1 VSSLW
6 KGKSR
11 KFVWFRVLNMRLA
24 IASLPCLSLILVGCS
39 SYNAPKAAPT
49 PLPVPTPPAATPMFS
64 VIGGMYTVPQTVTIS
79 DATAGAIV
87 YYTTNGSA
95 PTPSSNQYA
104 GPVTVGSSETLT
116 ATAIAP
122 GHLISAVAS
131 ASYTITPQPP
141 PPNGTVL
148 HGQVPLAGAHVY
160 LFAANDTGYGKASVS
175 LLEPALAGASDSIGA
190 YVTTGT
196 DGSFVITGDYTCR
209 ANTQVYLYALGG
221 DPGSGNNPASGLL
234 AVLGNC
240 PNSGSFSTTTAKV
253 TVNEVSTI
261 AAAYAIAGFATD
273 ATHVSS
279 SGTPLAQT
287 GIANAFANAA
297 NLTDL
302 STGTALTATPVG
314 NGVVPQ
320 SEIDTLADI
329 LAACVGAA
337 NSSSCSLLFENATA
351 DGTTAGTPPTD
362 TATAAI
368 NVAHHPGANVAS
380 LYTLASASTAFAPAL
395 ITQPNDFTVA
405 LQFPLQDGTAVISGA
420 GGSHPI
426 AIDGE
431 GSVWLINSSQ
441 QSVLKFSNSGATLSP
456 AAGYTGG
463 GLTGPQSIAIDQSG
477 DAWITNYKF
486 LNSAQQPNGTVVE
499 FSNSGA
505 LLSPS
510 NGFGPFAPTYLFSIA
525 IDASGNAW
533 VPYGD
538 GIAGLSS
545 SGSIL
550 SAVANPSGAGLGVGG
565 IAIDTAGNIWGAVP
579 YGTTLFN
586 EFSMSGAIVNPPTAG
601 QFSCGAPFE
610 PEQEPEGVA
619 IDASGD
625 VWISSGQGF
634 TKESKSPIPAC
645 SGKGGGIDP
654 PPEGVGGDIALDGDG
669 NAWVVNGALA
679 EFSNSGEPISPS
691 NGYKILIVPNSISP
705 DGSGNLWVRG
715 GKGANLTDTLVE
727 MIGASAPVVTPI
739 AAGVKNNTL
748 GSRP

>member
-1 VSSLW
+1 
-6 KGKSR
+6 
-11 KFVWFRVLNMRLA
+11 MRLA

-49 PLPVPTPPAATPMFS
+49 PLPVPTPPAATPVFS
-64 VIGGMYTVPQTVTIS
+64 VVGGMYTVPQTVTIS

-104 GPVTVGSSETLT
+104 GPVTVGSSETLM

-131 ASYTITPQPP
+131 VSYTITPQPP

-196 DGSFVITGDYTCR
+196 DGSFVITGDYTCT

-234 AVLGNC
+234 TVLGNC
-240 PNSGSFSTTTAKV
+240 PSSGSFPVTTVKI
-253 TVNEVSTI
+253 TVNELSTV
-261 AAAYAIAGFATD
+261 AAAYSIAGFATD

-279 SGTPLAQT
+279 SGTQLAQT

-302 STGTALTATPVG
+302 STGMALTATPAS
-314 NGVVPQ
+314 NGIVPQ
-320 SEIDTLADI
+320 NELNTLADL
-329 LAACVGAA
+329 LAACVSGT
-337 NSSSCSLLFENATA
+337 NISSCSTLFENATV
-351 DGTTAGTPPTD
+351 DGTSTGTTPTD

-368 NVAHHPGANVAS
+368 NIAHHPGENVAA
-380 LYTLASASTAFAPAL
+380 LYTLAGTSSSFTPAL
-395 ITQPNDFTVA
+395 TTQPNDFTIA

-420 GGSHPI
+420 NGGHPI
-426 AIDGE
+426 AIDAE
-431 GSVWLINSSQ
+431 GSVWLATPSQ
-441 QSVLKFSNSGATLSP
+441 KSVLKFSNSGALLSP

-463 GLTGPQSIAIDQSG
+463 GLNDPQSIAIDVLG
-477 DAWITNYKF
+477 NAWIANYNF
-486 LNSAQQPNGTVVE
+486 LDSTQQPNGTVVE
-499 FSNSGA
+499 FSNSGT

-510 NGFGPFAPTYLFSIA
+510 SGFGPFAPSYLSSIA

-538 GIAGLSS
+538 GVAGLSS
-545 SGSIL
+545 AGAIL
-550 SAVANPSGAGLGVGG
+550 SAVANPSGAGLGIDG

-579 YGTTLFN
+579 YGTTLFD
-586 EFSMSGAIVNPPTAG
+586 EFSMSGSIVNPPTAG

-625 VWISSGQGF
+625 VWITSGQGF

-669 NAWVVNGALA
+669 NAWVVNGALT
-679 EFSNSGEPISPS
+679 EFANSGVPVSPS
-691 NGYKILIVPNSISP
+691 NGYKVPIVPNSIAP

-739 AAGVKNNTL
+739 ATGVKNNAL

>member
-1 VSSLW
+1 
-6 KGKSR
+6 
-11 KFVWFRVLNMRLA
+11 MRLA
-24 IASLPCLSLILVGCS
+24 IASLSCLSLILVGCS

-64 VIGGMYTVPQTVTIS
+64 VVGGMYTVPQTVTIS

-104 GPVTVGSSETLT
+104 GPVTVGSSETLM

-240 PNSGSFSTTTAKV
+240 PNSGSFSTATAKV

-279 SGTPLAQT
+279 SGTQLAQT

-297 NLTDL
+297 SLADL

-320 SEIDTLADI
+320 NELNTLADV
-329 LAACVGAA
+329 LAACVSGTNA
-337 NSSSCSLLFENATA
+337 SSCLTLFENATA
-351 DGTTAGTPPTD
+351 DGTPTGKTPID

-368 NVAHHPGANVAS
+368 NIAHHPGVNVAA
-380 LYTLASASTAFAPAL
+380 LYMLAGANTAFAPAL
-395 ITQPNDFTVA
+395 AAEPNDFTIA
-405 LQFPLQDGTAVISGA
+405 LEFSLSDGTAIISGTF
-420 GGSHPI
+420 GGHPI
-426 AIDGE
+426 AIDGQ
-431 GSVWLINSSQ
+431 GSVWLTNSDQ
-441 QSVLKFSNSGATLSP
+441 QSVLKLSNSGATLSP
-456 AAGYTGG
+456 AAGYTSG
-463 GLTGPQSIAIDQSG
+463 GLTAPQSIAIDQSG
-477 DAWITNYKF
+477 DAWIANY
-486 LNSAQQPNGTVVE
+486 LSGIPQSHGTIVE
-499 FSNSGA
+499 LSNSGA
-505 LLSPS
+505 PLSPAT
-510 NGFGPFAPTYLFSIA
+510 GFGPIAPSSMYSIA

-533 VPYGD
+533 VPYGND
-538 GIAGLSS
+538 GLIGFSSSGRPIPPVTSPPLTGFGIAG
-545 SGSIL
+545 I
-550 SAVANPSGAGLGVGG
+550 AVDSEGDLFGAFPDGGGQNFFTIFHEFSDSGAPVDLSTVGQYHCGVLPGG
-565 IAIDTAGNIWGAVP
+565 EDLPAGI
-579 YGTTLFN
+579 
-586 EFSMSGAIVNPPTAG
+586 
-601 QFSCGAPFE
+601 
-610 PEQEPEGVA
+610 A
-619 IDASGD
+619 IDASGSL
-625 VWISSGQGF
+625 WITSGIGV
-634 TKESKSPIPAC
+634 TKESKSPIPDC
-645 SGKGGGIDP
+645 SGVGGGFEVAV
-654 PPEGVGGDIALDGDG
+654 EGRGGDIAVDGDG
-669 NAWVVNGALA
+669 NVWVVSGALS
-679 EFSNSGEPISPS
+679 EFSNSGESISPS
-691 NGYKILIVPNSISP
+691 KGYKIPIVPNSIAP

-715 GKGANLTDTLVE
+715 GEGANLTDTLVE

-739 AAGVKNNTL
+739 AIGVTKNTL